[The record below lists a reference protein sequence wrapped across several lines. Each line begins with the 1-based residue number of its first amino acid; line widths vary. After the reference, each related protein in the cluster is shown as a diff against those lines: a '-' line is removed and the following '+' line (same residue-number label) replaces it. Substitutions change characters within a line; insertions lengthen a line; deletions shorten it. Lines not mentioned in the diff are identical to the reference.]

1 MRPTM
6 VVIVAPRFD
15 GCARLGQTQE
25 YMLVEAFVAQ
35 AAVER
40 FHECTAR
47 SFAVKMSSKPS
58 LPQSRRSVQLVLTGN
73 MVVRTHLSLEKDAPE
88 FRRRHKLGPIATIPI
103 LGGLHHQYVRI

>member
-25 YMLVEAFVAQ
+25 YMLVETFVAQ

-40 FHECTAR
+40 FHDAFCTG
-47 SFAVKMSSKPS
+47 
-58 LPQSRRSVQLVLTGN
+58 LPGA
-73 MVVRTHLSLEKDAPE
+73 M
-88 FRRRHKLGPIATIPI
+88 
-103 LGGLHHQYVRI
+103 